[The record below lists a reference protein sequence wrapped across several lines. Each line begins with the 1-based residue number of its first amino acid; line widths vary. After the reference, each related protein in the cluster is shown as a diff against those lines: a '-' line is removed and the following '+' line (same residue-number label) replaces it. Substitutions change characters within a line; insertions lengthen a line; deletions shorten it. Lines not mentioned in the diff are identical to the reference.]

1 MNKDLTQRTRVKIPM
16 QVLGNALKSQTELKL
31 LYIFILHYFTMLF
44 TQEILSSAL
53 SRILQFLFCFPG
65 HLLCKC
71 IFEMELSNDQ
81 WVQEQRDHSYHHRSI
96 IGYMCMGQTAL
107 ANVSRMCD
115 PGRSS
120 VNRRKHL
127 QQFCLKSQINYITN
141 RNELK
146 RDLGTMC
153 FLFTCLKYL
162 GEKIKYLIIIF

>member
-1 MNKDLTQRTRVKIPM
+1 MLWSHRQSLSYCIYFSCITLPC
-16 QVLGNALKSQTELKL
+16 SL
-31 LYIFILHYFTMLF
+31 LRKFFLQLF
-44 TQEILSSAL
+44 LSYCSFCVV
-53 SRILQFLFCFPG
+53 FLAICYVSVF
-65 HLLCKC
+65 
-71 IFEMELSNDQ
+71 FEMEFSNDQ
-81 WVQEQRDHSYHHRSI
+81 WVQEQRDHSYHHKSV

-162 GEKIKYLIIIF
+162 GEKIKYLIIIFWCTAQ

>member
-1 MNKDLTQRTRVKIPM
+1 MLWSHRQSLSYCIYFSCITLP
-16 QVLGNALKSQTELKL
+16 SSL
-31 LYIFILHYFTMLF
+31 LSKFFLQLF
-44 TQEILSSAL
+44 LAYCC
-53 SRILQFLFCFPG
+53 FCFVF
-65 HLLCKC
+65 LATCFVSVF
-71 IFEMELSNDQ
+71 FEVALSNDQ
-81 WVQEQRDHSYHHRSI
+81 WVQEQRDHSHHHKLI

-107 ANVSRMCD
+107 ANVSRKRD

-127 QQFCLKSQINYITN
+127 QQFCQKSQINSITN

-162 GEKIKYLIIIF
+162 GEKKRSNI